1 MQSGGKPFACDQ
13 CEYSNTRRHHLK
25 THKLNS
31 GKKPFVCDQCEYSST
46 QAQALKRH
54 KLKHSWDRPH
64 ACNATNAITLPQRL
78 RLLKYTRWSTMMKTL
93 LHAIS
98 ASILP
103 DRLWNSKHI
112 SYKHTVA
119 RGPFLPLKL
128 WISKDTSYR
137 TVTKSL
143 IHVTNVTFPSD
154 SNHTCE
160 STVKKNLTH
169 VSNVTT
175 NVSDLKI
182 WKKHK
187 TRKQVIKTLK

>member
-1 MQSGGKPFACDQ
+1 MAKS
-13 CEYSNTRRHHLK
+13 L
-25 THKLNS
+25 L
-31 GKKPFVCDQCEYSST
+31 FVTSVNI
-46 QAQALKRH
+46 LRH
-54 KLKHSWDRPH
+54 KLRLSKDTSSSIVEIDLMH
-64 ACNATNAITLPQRL
+64 ATNAITLSQRL
-78 RLLKYTRWSTMMKTL
+78 RLLKHIRWSTMMKTL

-103 DRLWNSKHI
+103 DRLRNSKHI

-143 IHVTNVTFPSD
+143 ILVTNVTFPSD
-154 SNHTCE
+154 SNHTCK

-175 NVSDLKI
+175 SVSGLKI

-187 TRKQVIKTLK
+187 TRKHVIKTLK